1 MNGDRQCHSF
11 DRLLSLASR
20 YWPALSQKPY
30 RGMIQIP
37 DYRTIWF
44 CVLLLQRIL
53 PKSPLLGH
61 DRGEFQCYL
70 LYRDHLSSITKPHG
84 LPCGSNLDRSEVYK
98 WFWGSIHSSSE
109 FLHRLQFSDPV
120 TVSVYGTR
128 ILHNLLFYPGL
139 FLTASRRP
147 PLVRIHRASC
157 LDANR
162 PPFRSVLY
170 FTIAHLCSD
179 SDSASR
185 ICLRLRRRFTSN
197 PEAT

>member
-1 MNGDRQCHSF
+1 
-11 DRLLSLASR
+11 
-20 YWPALSQKPY
+20 
-30 RGMIQIP
+30 MIQIL
-37 DYRTIWF
+37 DYRTMWLWF
-44 CVLLLQRIL
+44 CVLLLLQRIL

-98 WFWGSIHSSSE
+98 WFFEAQSIPQASFFIASSS
-109 FLHRLQFSDPV
+109 V
-120 TVSVYGTR
+120 TQLRWVSTCRTR